1 MRSESN
7 GKKPDAPSG
16 FNRCVPDVSRRLWL
30 CIKSKKRFMIKVGG
44 CQAASLVGS
53 SNVPGHPRKPEITA
67 MVKAMKNE
75 RNGIVPGPPSAKRQ
89 LPDGKDLWVR
99 GECLKGRCALNLM
112 EERKKRILAFMREEA
127 YKPLMLSELVTVL
140 DVPGEDIPLLQ
151 NLLNEMEQEGLI
163 IRTKKERYGVP
174 ERMGLI
180 VGTFQGHERGFGFVI
195 PDTGDEDVFI
205 PANAINGAM
214 HGDRVM
220 ARLTRLSTAVRKQE
234 GEIIKVISRAHKTVV
249 GKFDLSEHFGFVTP
263 DHVRL
268 FRDIFIPKDCI
279 NGAKKGQ
286 KVVVEITK
294 WPEANR
300 NAEGKIIEILGD
312 SGDPG
317 VDVLSIIRAYN
328 IPYEFPEDV
337 LKEAKRAPQSVREED
352 IQGRRDLRGLR
363 MVTIDGEDAR
373 DLDDAVSIE
382 LMENGNFRLGVHIA
396 DVSHYVKEGSALDQE
411 ALRRGTSV
419 YFPDRV
425 IPMLPRELSNGICSL
440 NAGED
445 RLAFSVMM
453 EVDRNGKVLNH
464 DIFESVI
471 HVRERM
477 TYTNVYKILEEDDP
491 ALKERYSEH
500 LDDFRMMKEL
510 ALILKEK
517 RMKRGAVDFDFG
529 EAKII
534 VDDKGK
540 PVEVK
545 KYEINIAHNIIEEFM
560 LLCNEVVSEH
570 FYWLGVPFVYRIH
583 EDPDPEKM
591 ENLNRILGTFG
602 YHLKGYRDV
611 HPKALQEILHQIR
624 GTPEEKVISTLML
637 RSLQKARY
645 SDVHNWHFG
654 LAAEYYS
661 HFTSPIRRYPDL
673 IIHRIMK
680 EQLSGKLDEKRI
692 EHYRSI
698 LPGITKSNSE
708 RERAAEDAERDCES
722 MLKAEYM
729 KDRLGEE
736 FEGIISSVTAFG
748 FFVELDNTIEG
759 LVRLS
764 SLDDDYYVYDADS
777 LTLIGERTRKRFRI
791 GDRVRVQLVKATP
804 ETRQIDFV
812 LLDSEN
818 DKDYDAGDEEGAAVQ
833 QPKPKKKA
841 KKQVDPRVL
850 IHIGAKKAGAK
861 GKKQKKRK

>member
-1 MRSESN
+1 
-7 GKKPDAPSG
+7 
-16 FNRCVPDVSRRLWL
+16 
-30 CIKSKKRFMIKVGG
+30 
-44 CQAASLVGS
+44 
-53 SNVPGHPRKPEITA
+53 
-67 MVKAMKNE
+67 
-75 RNGIVPGPPSAKRQ
+75 
-89 LPDGKDLWVR
+89 
-99 GECLKGRCALNLM
+99 LNIM
-112 EERKKRILAFMREEA
+112 EERKNRILAFMREEA

-140 DVPGEDIPLLQ
+140 DVPTEDIPLLQ
-151 NLLNEMEQEGLI
+151 SLLDEMENEGLV
-163 IRTKKERYGVP
+163 IRTKKGRYGVP

-180 VGTFQGHERGFGFVI
+180 TGTFQGHVRGFGFLI
-195 PDTGDEDVFI
+195 PDNGDEDVFI

-220 ARLTRLSTAVRKQE
+220 ARLTKLSAAARKQE
-234 GEIIKVISRAHKTVV
+234 GEIIRVISRAHKTVV
-249 GKFDLSEHFGFVTP
+249 GKFDLSDHFGFVTP

-317 VDVLSIIRAYN
+317 VDILSIIRAYN
-328 IPYEFPEDV
+328 IPYEFPDEV
-337 LKEAKRAPQSVREED
+337 LQEARKAPQKVREED
-352 IQGRRDLRGLR
+352 IQDRRDLRDLR

-382 LMENGNFRLGVHIA
+382 LLENNNFRLGVHIA
-396 DVSHYVKEGSALDQE
+396 DVTHYVKEGSALDQE

-425 IPMLPRELSNGICSL
+425 VPMLPRELSNGICSL

-464 DIFESVI
+464 DIFKSVI

-491 ALKERYSEH
+491 ALKERYKDH
-500 LDDFRMMKEL
+500 LEDFRLMKEL

-534 VDDKGK
+534 VDEKGK

-545 KYEINIAHNIIEEFM
+545 KYELNIAHNIIEEFM

-570 FYWLGVPFVYRIH
+570 FYWLGIPFVYRIH

-591 ENLNRILGTFG
+591 ENLNRILGSFG

-611 HPKALQEILHQIR
+611 HPKALQEILRQIK

-680 EQLSGKLDEKRI
+680 EQLSGRLDEKRI

-698 LPGITKSNSE
+698 LPEITKSNSE
-708 RERAAEDAERDCES
+708 RERAAEDAERDCEQ
-722 MLKAEYM
+722 MKKAEYM
-729 KDRLGEE
+729 REHLGEE
-736 FEGIISSVTAFG
+736 FEGIISNVTAFG
-748 FFVELDNTIEG
+748 MFVELDNTVEG

-764 SLDDDYYVYDADS
+764 SLDDDYYEYDARS
-777 LTLIGERTRKRFRI
+777 LSLVGERTRKRFRI
-791 GDRVRVQLVKATP
+791 GDRVRVQVVKSTP
-804 ETRQIDFV
+804 ESRQIDFI

-818 DKDYDAGDEEGAAVQ
+818 GNGTGEDAAAFKKAKPV
-833 QPKPKKKA
+833 KPKKTI
-841 KKQVDPRVL
+841 DPRVL
-850 IHIGAKKAGAK
+850 THIGANKKASAK
-861 GKKQKKRK
+861 LKKNRKKKH